1 LDDEQL
7 IELFLERD
15 ERAIAETQAA
25 YGARLRQLAYRL
37 LGNSEDAEECLNDT
51 YFKIWNAIPPQSPRS
66 LTHSVQPYADGQPW
80 ICWIKGRPANAQPR

>member
-1 LDDEQL
+1 MDDEQL

-51 YFKIWNAIPPQSPRS
+51 
-66 LTHSVQPYADGQPW
+66 
-80 ICWIKGRPANAQPR
+80 